1 MRFKERND
9 LANRCKEW
17 IKDQIENNITIP
29 FDIVHLVLAYLDV
42 NGYLNDVVRCC
53 DADKGDCMFN
63 HWHETPNGVK
73 YHICNLNQLS
83 FSEHDDFYC
92 AYGERREE

>member
-17 IKDQIENNITIP
+17 MKDQQNKITTP
-29 FDIVHLVLAYLDV
+29 LDTVHMVLAYLDV
-42 NGYLNDVVRCC
+42 NGYLNEVVRC
-53 DADKGDCMFN
+53 KDCMFN
-63 HWHETPNGVK
+63 HWHKTPNGEK
-73 YHICNLNQLS
+73 YHICNLNQLA

-92 AYGERREE
+92 AYGERREDV